1 MRSSFA
7 ICLIGL
13 GFAGVA
19 YAQDDPP
26 HDPFGVMDQSGDNKV
41 SREEF
46 INRMASMFHDLDKDN
61 DRVLKGAENIPTYDE
76 KGAPLPQRD
85 VTVDEFVEAAGQAF
99 NMADQDTDG
108 NLSRDEAGA
117 N

>member
-7 ICLIGL
+7 ICLIGMGL
-13 GFAGVA
+13 AGVA
-19 YAQDDPP
+19 FAQDPP

-46 INRMASMFHDLDKDN
+46 LNRMAALFHDLDKDN
-61 DRVLKGAENIPTYDE
+61 DRVLRGTENFPVYDE
-76 KGAPLPQRD
+76 KGAPMPPRD
-85 VTVDEFVEAAGQAF
+85 ITVDEFVSASGQAF
-99 NMADQDTDG
+99 GMADQDADG
-108 NLSRDEAGA
+108 FLSRDEAGA